1 MYIQKKLQKPTLLPH
16 HESYKHAS
24 RSAQYVSSYRPV
36 SRVEWSGERLQI
48 VKKLFLLSVG
58 DVRGDGTGSSIL
70 GDRGFGF
77 LLYFIFIVWFYP
89 LFYFQFGRFRLTDW
103 LTLIFFDIIW
113 LHTYFLTKNLP
124 WRHVDLVFE
133 LELSIEQIHCFNK
146 TLVYW

>member
-1 MYIQKKLQKPTLLPH
+1 MISGHGGSVAFRMMHHAVSGDISTDQPQHTYRKKLQKPTLLPH

-48 VKKLFLLSVG
+48 VKKPFLLSVG

-77 LLYFIFIVWFYP
+77 LLYFIFIV
-89 LFYFQFGRFRLTDW
+89 
-103 LTLIFFDIIW
+103 
-113 LHTYFLTKNLP
+113 
-124 WRHVDLVFE
+124 
-133 LELSIEQIHCFNK
+133 
-146 TLVYW
+146 